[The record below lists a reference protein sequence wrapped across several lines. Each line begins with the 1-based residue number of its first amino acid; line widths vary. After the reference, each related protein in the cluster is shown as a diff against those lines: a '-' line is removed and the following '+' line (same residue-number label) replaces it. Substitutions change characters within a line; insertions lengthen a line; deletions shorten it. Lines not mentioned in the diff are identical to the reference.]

1 VQRSR
6 RIGTRARALGT
17 VALALAVAV
26 PMAGTPVAAASSSHR
41 HARAY
46 AATTLVTNLATTAP
60 AVQDAALTNP
70 WGIAFGVGANA
81 TPLWTA
87 NNGSA
92 TSTLYSGAN
101 DTTATVTKLGL
112 TVTTPP
118 GPTGVVVNND
128 TSAFKLPDGRS
139 SKFIF
144 DTLGGEIAGWAAPP
158 PPTSTTT
165 TVTQAGAVF
174 TGLAI
179 AETPKGPRL
188 YAADAQGGVVRVY
201 NGAWKQ
207 VNTFTDH
214 KVPKNLVPYNVAT
227 IGQRIFVSYSPAPG
241 KKAKIDGQVDVFKF
255 GGHLTHRL
263 IVGSKLHDPWGM
275 VVAPAHWGRFGGD
288 LLVGNVDGGA
298 IHAYDLHSGN
308 LQGTVRTLKG
318 PAIKFDGLWG
328 MQFGNGVIGT
338 PSTLIVAAGIDNYAD
353 GIVAAIK
360 PVHRHHSVAYSKRA
374 M

>member
-1 VQRSR
+1 LNVQRSR

-17 VALALAVAV
+17 VALALALAV
-26 PMAGTPVAAASSSHR
+26 PLTGTPVAAASSH
-41 HARAY
+41 HNRAHQQ
-46 AATTLVTNLATTAP
+46 TTLVSSAPATAP
-60 AVQDAALTNP
+60 AVQDAALINP

-81 TPLWTA
+81 TPLWVA
-87 NNGSA
+87 NEGTA

-112 TVTTPP
+112 TVTTPTS
-118 GPTGVVVNND
+118 PTGVVVNNN
-128 TSAFKLPDGRS
+128 TAAFKLPDGRS

-165 TVTQAGAVF
+165 MVTQTGSAF

-188 YAADAQGGVVRVY
+188 YAADAVKGVVRVY

-207 VNTFTDH
+207 VNTFTD
-214 KVPKNLVPYNVAT
+214 KQVPKNMVPYNVAT
-227 IGQRIFVSYSPAPG
+227 IGQRVFVSYAPALG
-241 KKAKIDGQVDVFKF
+241 KKAKIQGQVDVFKF

-263 IVGSKLHDPWGM
+263 IVGGKLDEPWGM
-275 VVAPAHWGRFGGD
+275 VVAPDNWGRFGGD
-288 LLVGNVDGGA
+288 LLVGNRLGGA
-298 IHAYDLHSGN
+298 IHAYDRSSGA
-308 LQGTVRTLKG
+308 LKGTVQTLAG
-318 PAIKFDGLWG
+318 HAIKNDGLWG
-328 MQFGNGVIGT
+328 MQFGNGIIGT
-338 PSTLIVAAGIDNYAD
+338 TRTLIIAAGIHDYTA
-353 GIVAAIK
+353 GIIAAIK
-360 PVHRHHSVAYSKRA
+360 PVQRQAGVAYSQRN

>member
-17 VALALAVAV
+17 VALALALAV
-26 PMAGTPVAAASSSHR
+26 PLTGTPVAVASSHHQ

-46 AATTLVTNLATTAP
+46 QATTLVSSLPTTAP
-60 AVQDAALTNP
+60 AVQDAALINP

-81 TPLWTA
+81 TPLWTS
-87 NNGSA
+87 NNGTA

-118 GPTGVVVNND
+118 GPTGIVVNNN

-158 PPTSTTT
+158 PPASTTT
-165 TVTQAGAVF
+165 MVTQAGAAF

-179 AETPKGPRL
+179 AETPAGPRL
-188 YAADAQGGVVRVY
+188 YAADAGKGVVRVY
-201 NGAWKQ
+201 NGLWKQ
-207 VNTFTDH
+207 VNTFTDRR
-214 KVPKNLVPYNVAT
+214 VPKKLVPYNVAT
-227 IGQRIFVSYSPAPG
+227 IGKRVFVSYAPAPG
-241 KKAKIDGQVDVFKF
+241 KKASVNGLVDVFKF
-255 GGHLTHRL
+255 GGHLTRRL
-263 IVGSKLHDPWGM
+263 ITGGALDGPWGM
-275 VVAPAHWGRFGGD
+275 VVAPDDWGRFGGD
-288 LLVGNVDGGA
+288 LLVGNEEGGA
-298 IHAYDLHSGN
+298 IHAYGRKSGV
-308 LQGTVRTLKG
+308 LQGTVQTLKG
-318 PAIKFDGLWG
+318 KAIKNNGLWG
-328 MQFGNGVIGT
+328 MQFGNGIIGT
-338 PSTLIVAAGIDNYAD
+338 PRTLIIAAGIDRYAA

-360 PVHRHHSVAYSKRA
+360 PVHSLNAVAYSQRN